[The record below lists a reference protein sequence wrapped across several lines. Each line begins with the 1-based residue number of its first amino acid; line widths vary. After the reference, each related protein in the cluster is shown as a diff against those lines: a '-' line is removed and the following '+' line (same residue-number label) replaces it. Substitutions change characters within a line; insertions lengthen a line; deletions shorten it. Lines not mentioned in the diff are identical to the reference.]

1 MLEEMGY
8 SSTISE
14 RPEKLWLRCMQVA
27 GTGPQSKF
35 SKNVRKDADGFCFTL
50 RRPAWSVTG
59 YIYYTYICNTYML

>member
-35 SKNVRKDADGFCFTL
+35 SKNVNDGLTETQL
-50 RRPAWSVTG
+50 LHLSSNAAP
-59 YIYYTYICNTYML
+59 